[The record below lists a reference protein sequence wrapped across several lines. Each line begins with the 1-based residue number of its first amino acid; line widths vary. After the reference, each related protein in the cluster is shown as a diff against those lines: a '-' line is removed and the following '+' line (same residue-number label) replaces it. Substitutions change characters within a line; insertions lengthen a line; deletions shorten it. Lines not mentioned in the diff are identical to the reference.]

1 MAGLNVG
8 TKKKKYIYIVRKILK
23 VFSEFPK
30 KVAKMHALVSVIP

>member
-1 MAGLNVG
+1 MWELR
-8 TKKKKYIYIVRKILK
+8 KKNIVRKILK